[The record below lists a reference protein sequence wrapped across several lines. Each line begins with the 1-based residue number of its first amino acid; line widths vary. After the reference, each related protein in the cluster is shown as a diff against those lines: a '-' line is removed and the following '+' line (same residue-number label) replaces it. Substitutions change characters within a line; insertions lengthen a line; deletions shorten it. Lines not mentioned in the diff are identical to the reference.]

1 MSYNT
6 TARIAAA
13 GAFPYFS
20 QLKSF
25 PRSNEIS
32 ETTFQGKVPPDSLR
46 RDSSRDS
53 RLLIWQFEVLFDA
66 DSKKVVRELAKSY
79 EITKFSISSDH

>member
-1 MSYNT
+1 MSYIT

-20 QLKSF
+20 RLESF

-32 ETTFQGKVPPDSLR
+32 ETTFQGKVPPVCQGSD
-46 RDSSRDS
+46 
-53 RLLIWQFEVLFDA
+53 LLAFDFA
-66 DSKKVVRELAKSY
+66 
-79 EITKFSISSDH
+79 I

>member
-32 ETTFQGKVPPDSLR
+32 ETLFKAKYPLFVREVISW
-46 RDSSRDS
+46 
-53 RLLIWQFEVLFDA
+53 LLIWPFEVFFDV
-66 DSKKVVRELAKSY
+66 DSKKVVRGLAKSH
-79 EITKFSISSDH
+79 EITKFSISLDH